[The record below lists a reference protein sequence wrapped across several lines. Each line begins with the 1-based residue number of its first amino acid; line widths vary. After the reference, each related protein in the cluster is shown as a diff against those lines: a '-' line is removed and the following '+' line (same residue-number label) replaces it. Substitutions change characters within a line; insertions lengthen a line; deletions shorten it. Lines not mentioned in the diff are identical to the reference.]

1 MKALVPLVKVVI
13 LVVVIAAIAVGTT
26 AYAKKPGGGG
36 EPCHPEI
43 MCPMIW
49 DPVIC
54 EDGNTYSNAC
64 VAYVW
69 CQTDCEPAGGGP
81 IPLIE

>member
-1 MKALVPLVKVVI
+1 MKKIVTVTKVVVI
-13 LVVVIAAIAVGTT
+13 LAVLGVIVAGGMAF
-26 AYAKKPGGGG
+26 AKKPGGGG
-36 EPCHPEI
+36 GPCHPEI

-54 EDGNTYSNAC
+54 EDGKIYSNAC

-69 CQTDCEPAGGGP
+69 CQEDCEPAGGGP